1 MDKYQTGRNAG
12 TLWHLSSDPKKWR
25 YDKLKRGVRIVSL

>member
-25 YDKLKRGVRIVSL
+25 YDKLN